1 MWRRRRICWNESPR
15 PALKR
20 MNARIRYVLR
30 ATQIWVMT
38 AFSEVP
44 KKVLLFRFCLIVLKN
59 NSMV

>member
-1 MWRRRRICWNESPR
+1 
-15 PALKR
+15 

-30 ATQIWVMT
+30 ATQMWVMT

-59 NSMV
+59 NSIV